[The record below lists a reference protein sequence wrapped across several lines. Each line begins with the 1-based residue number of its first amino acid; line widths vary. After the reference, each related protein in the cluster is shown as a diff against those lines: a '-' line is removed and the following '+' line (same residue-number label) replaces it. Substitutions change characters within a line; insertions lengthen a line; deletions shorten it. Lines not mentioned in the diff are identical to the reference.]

1 MVEGKK
7 SERKRRFKLGRWI
20 LLIIAGIVI
29 CALALVFGLRVE
41 GYAHGYG
48 NVTAHQDPL
57 LRASQKGPVAEILA
71 KNDQQVTEGQVLI
84 RLDDSLARVTLLRA
98 QKAAAEAA
106 KEIEVFK
113 AQCKLAQ
120 AQRQYQREQAQL
132 QIKSARHLLDQLLA
146 GQAKGTVSAIEV
158 AEAQLAYDL
167 VALQPEQTYKAQE
180 ELETQELALRQQQLS
195 AARAE
200 VELCQE
206 QLVSLQVRSPIDGR
220 VFLNPLVVGEVVDA
234 NKVLGRVFD
243 ESSFTI
249 EAKFPERLLY
259 RLKEGQEADVW
270 PIGRSRWDSPLSGKV
285 TKVGRLVQPQ
295 DTGDGYFWVT
305 INLQPHPPGSEAG
318 DLPLHPGQNAQI
330 TVRVGKVILFRRIL
344 GL

>member
-1 MVEGKK
+1 MVEGEKPK
-7 SERKRRFKLGRWI
+7 RKRRFRRGRWI
-20 LLIIAGIVI
+20 LLVIVGIIFCV
-29 CALALVFGLRVE
+29 LVLVFSLRVE

-57 LRASQKGPVAEILA
+57 LRASQKGPIAEILV
-71 KNDQQVTEGQVLI
+71 KNDQQVSEGQVLI
-84 RLDDSLARVTLLRA
+84 RLDDSLARVTLQRA
-98 QKAAAEAA
+98 QKAAVEAA
-106 KEIEVFK
+106 NEIEVFK

-120 AQRQYQREQAQL
+120 AQRQYQRERAQL
-132 QIKSARHLLDQLLA
+132 QIKSAKHLLDQLLT

-158 AEAQLAYDL
+158 AEAQLAYEL

-180 ELETQELALRQQQLS
+180 ELQTQELALREQQL
-195 AARAE
+195 AAAKAE
-200 VELCQE
+200 VELCQQ

-220 VFLNPLVVGEVVDA
+220 VFLNPLVVAEVVDA

-259 RLKEGQEADVW
+259 LLKEGQEADVW
-270 PIGRSRWDSPLSGKV
+270 PMGRSRWDSPLSGKI

-305 INLQPHPPGSEAG
+305 INLQQQ
-318 DLPLHPGQNAQI
+318 DLQLHPGQNAQI
-330 TVRVGKVILFRRIL
+330 TVWVGEVILFRRIL